1 MMCYCCCCFWCIYH
15 YQYFWY
21 MVSYIELANCPCC
34 HHAFA
39 PWLLWWAPADPRD
52 PKCRRKLVLKMDGW
66 IVLYIVSETGFKIN
80 NYNNNPTLE
89 RFIATSSY
97 FENRRPPF
105 RRRPGCLCS
114 AWWGWCSARQ
124 GSGGAPFTYGV
135 TQKQPEGEG
144 DGRMEL
150 LSACSCSRPWLSNS
164 IFWRFFFSKS
174 NWVLI
179 KHMTF
184 LIISGNWFK
193 KNVCQSFINNF
204 GMNFE
209 NFGLTLPT
217 SSIHFKH
224 SLFMPTLNWTLCCSY
239 WGSSSVKATLLQ

>member
-1 MMCYCCCCFWCIYH
+1 MMMCYCCCCCFWCIYH

-21 MVSYIELANCPCC
+21 MVLYIELANCACC

-39 PWLLWWAPADPRD
+39 PWQLWWAPADPRD

-80 NYNNNPTLE
+80 NYNNNPLLE
-89 RFIATSSY
+89 RFIAKSSY
-97 FENRRPPF
+97 FENRRPSF

-114 AWWGWCSARQ
+114 PWWGWCSARQ

-150 LSACSCSRPWLSNS
+150 LSACSCSRPWPSHS
-164 IFWRFFFSKS
+164 IFWRFFSLQVLLSPHQTHEILNYLWK
-174 NWVLI
+174 LI
-179 KHMTF
+179 K
-184 LIISGNWFK
+184 K
-193 KNVCQSFINNF
+193 K
-204 GMNFE
+204 M
-209 NFGLTLPT
+209 
-217 SSIHFKH
+217 
-224 SLFMPTLNWTLCCSY
+224 
-239 WGSSSVKATLLQ
+239 SVRVS